1 MDEPGK
7 PLCRHSRGDPR
18 GRPAPF
24 ACFLVLLKTHC
35 PWPPTS
41 LAFALPR
48 LPGKACPV
56 LVQSLSIGMCGW
68 TKNASE
74 KSYNTVDVLGTHF
87 MIRLDVVGAWN

>member
-1 MDEPGK
+1 MDEPGNS
-7 PLCRHSRGDPR
+7 LRRHS
-18 GRPAPF
+18 RPAPF
-24 ACFLVLLKTHC
+24 DLLSR
-35 PWPPTS
+35 PVENLLS
-41 LAFALPR
+41 LAPNFSCVR
-48 LPGKACPV
+48 LAPFACPV